1 MARLAFRGEV
11 DSLNRYNGWPITGT
25 ISSRFGV
32 VRETLSKGKG
42 HSGLDL
48 AAPIG
53 TPVYAPMDGVV
64 NDVFT
69 TEETVAWRKNV
80 AAIFGNSVF
89 MRHSDSDGSL
99 LGYTLYA
106 HFDSPP
112 SVSRSESV
120 EGGDEIGVVGSTGQS
135 TGPHLHWGCTIMDNP
150 YFSRAKGLND
160 PLNFLVP
167 EIYEDEE
174 VFILH
179 APDHEDY
186 VLPDSQDIDEQQ
198 KKANDMMD
206 AAQSMLNDIIDTLQG
221 KEEDME

>member
-42 HSGLDL
+42 HSGLDI

-160 PLNFLVP
+160 PLNFLVAESASEP
-167 EIYEDEE
+167 
-174 VFILH
+174 
-179 APDHEDY
+179 AEDY
-186 VLPDSQDIDEQQ
+186 VLPDYKEIDEQQ